1 MVNKEETDLT
11 RLPVPNTTA
20 LQASIISSVEGMPQ
34 HRQFSTQDVNP
45 SNRWSRSFRFALPL
59 ALCSIVVFAAVVS
72 PSRWIGG
79 ESGSDSELNQPLLSD
94 ENLDWQ
100 QIMRIEDEWLLADL

>member
-1 MVNKEETDLT
+1 MVNKEEAELP

-34 HRQFSTQDVNP
+34 HRQFLTQDAKP

-59 ALCSIVVFAAVVS
+59 ALCGIVFFAAVIS
-72 PSRWIGG
+72 PSHWIGG
-79 ESGSDSELNQPLLSD
+79 GTGSVSELSQPLLSD
-94 ENLDWQ
+94 ESLDWQ
-100 QIMRIEDEWLLADL
+100 QIMRTEDEWLLADL